1 MPRPPNHNVLP
12 ACGADHALVT
22 ASFYSALGPEFEPRG
37 GLSRANLTDRED
49 RTRRDLRARA
59 YLRRKGAK

>member
-1 MPRPPNHNVLP
+1 MLAPKEQRRD
-12 ACGADHALVT
+12 ARTSA
-22 ASFYSALGPEFEPRG
+22 FYTALGPEFEPRG
-37 GLSRANLTDRED
+37 GLASPLTDRED